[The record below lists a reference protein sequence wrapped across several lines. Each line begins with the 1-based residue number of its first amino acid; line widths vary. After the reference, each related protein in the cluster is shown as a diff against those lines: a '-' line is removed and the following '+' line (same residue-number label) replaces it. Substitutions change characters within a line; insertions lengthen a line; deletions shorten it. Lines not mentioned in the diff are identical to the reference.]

1 MTPQELAKIKEI
13 VQEFFG
19 QTGLAI
25 EVDVKSP
32 VDATVPIDLKAED
45 PQFLIGEGG
54 QTLVEIQ
61 RLLKAIMRKK
71 IVSLEPFY
79 IDVDVNDYKKKK
91 TEYLKETA
99 RTSADEVALTKKEK
113 ELPAMSPYERR
124 IIHAELASRTDVV
137 TESIGEEPERRVVI
151 KPRV

>member
-1 MTPQELAKIKEI
+1 MTPQELVKIKEI
-13 VQEFFG
+13 IQEFFG

-32 VDATVPIDLKAED
+32 VDATVPINLTAED

-54 QTLVEIQ
+54 QNLIEIQ
-61 RLLKAIMRKK
+61 RLLKAVMRKK

-99 RTSADEVALTKKEK
+99 RATADEVVLAKKEK
-113 ELPAMSPYERR
+113 TLDPMSPYERR
-124 IIHAELASRTDVV
+124 IVHTELASRTDVS
-137 TESIGEEPERRVVI
+137 TESIGEEPERRVII